1 MQTIATG
8 TLERGPSREMG
19 RDEHPFRQGRGGHNN
34 TLSTPHMRQSTMAP
48 SLPGRRLQ
56 PGPRMSLAERQSQ
69 WVVQNAWVLFWAPT
83 TRTLWEPLA
92 DLVALVPDLGVINM
106 A

>member
-1 MQTIATG
+1 M
-8 TLERGPSREMG
+8 
-19 RDEHPFRQGRGGHNN
+19 
-34 TLSTPHMRQSTMAP
+34 
-48 SLPGRRLQ
+48 
-56 PGPRMSLAERQSQ
+56 AERQSQ